1 MVMKQGIERDPRNG
15 LALIEFSLITP
26 LLLLAL
32 AGVLNYSVALRT
44 ASCLTDAARIGAW
57 YGSQSLTNAS
67 NAAAMQAA
75 ALAAAPG
82 IAGMTA
88 AATKSCKCA
97 NGSAVPCTGGCSSGN
112 MLVYVQ
118 VTTQATSPTLFN
130 YSGLSFSGLI
140 SAQVSARAQ

>member
-1 MVMKQGIERDPRNG
+1 MKRGFKRSQRTG
-15 LALIEFSLITP
+15 LALVEFALITP

-32 AGVLNYSVALRT
+32 AGVLNYAVALRT

-67 NAAAMQAA
+67 NNAGMQAA

-88 AATKSCKCA
+88 TAVKSCKCSD
-97 NGSAVPCTGGCSSGN
+97 GSTVSCTGSCPNGGG
-112 MLVYVQ
+112 MRVYVT
-118 VTTQATSPTLFN
+118 VTTQATSPTLFD
-130 YSGLSFSGLI
+130 YSGLSFSGNI
-140 SAQVSARAQ
+140 SAKAWLRAQ